1 VCFLLVIKVSIK
13 SNSNQNKKI
22 AQQKEDSEIP
32 FWQRATP
39 SERAIEFQEWVE
51 QLPKTNVSLSNEAFD
66 RSKIYDE

>member
-1 VCFLLVIKVSIK
+1 MCFLLVIKVSIK

-22 AQQKEDSEIP
+22 AQQKQATDLP

-39 SERAIEFQEWVE
+39 SERAKEFQEWVE